1 MRQGK
6 GSELLKP
13 AFFLMLFLFSMLGT
27 AQDHSSI
34 TVYDE
39 EGVPFRI
46 WVNGTVSD
54 SGKASSRIRIDS
66 LEAGEHRLEVRYPD
80 SSITVP
86 PERIRFEGQVS
97 RTYALQKGKEGKRDW
112 SLISEIKRSG
122 GTTNGE
128 AEKPIAERG
137 AEGHELS
144 VDSSFIRSYHGKS
157 ACSEPIDRERIERL
171 LKESKE
177 KTFESER
184 MRLVKERIEGT
195 CLISSQVAALMET
208 LDYEDNRLELAK
220 HAYERTFDQE
230 NYEKVSSALN
240 FEVTRQELEE
250 FLGRTER

>member
-1 MRQGK
+1 
-6 GSELLKP
+6 
-13 AFFLMLFLFSMLGT
+13 MLGN

-46 WVNGTVSD
+46 WVNGTVAD

-66 LEAGEHRLEVRYPD
+66 LESGEYRMEVRYPD
-80 SSITVP
+80 SSITAPTEKV
-86 PERIRFEGQVS
+86 RFEGAVS
-97 RTYALQKGKEGKRDW
+97 RTYALQKGKERKRDW

-128 AEKPIAERG
+128 AEAPIADRG
-137 AEGHELS
+137 PEAGELS
-144 VDSSFIRSYHGKS
+144 ADSSFIRNYHGKS
-157 ACSEPIDRERIERL
+157 ACSEPIGRKRIEGL
-171 LKESKE
+171 LKESRE

-184 MRLVKERIEGT
+184 MRLLKERVEGT

-220 HAYERTFDQE
+220 YAYERTFDQE
-230 NYEKVSSALN
+230 NYEEVSSALN